1 MRRLR
6 VRVPPRALGAGG
18 VHLAR
23 RRAHDRLQGGRAGGR
38 RRDAPVARL
47 GPLRAADHAAG
58 PERRAAP
65 APGTCGRGPR
75 GAARR
80 RERDLG
86 DAAERGRFARARGA
100 WRRPGDRHRQG
111 HRRGARRPRRGAA
124 DDALRRR
131 DDLDPQAARRPLGAA
146 PRAPAAGVRATGRDD
161 RAGPGAATRQ
171 RDERARPRRRLPL
184 HIRLPTRW
192 QSWRR
197 CAGAKLI
204 AHRARRRAGHGG
216 ALRTWRSVRSSAATR
231 STRRS
236 SRSTT

>member
-65 APGTCGRGPR
+65 APGTCRRGPR

-80 RERDLG
+80 RERALG

-100 WRRPGDRHRQG
+100 WRGPGDRHRQG
-111 HRRGARRPRRGAA
+111 HRRGAGRPGHGAA

-131 DDLDPQAARRPLGAA
+131 DDRDPQAARRPLGVA

-161 RAGPGAATRQ
+161 RAGPGAAPRQ
-171 RDERARPRRRLPL
+171 CDERARPRGGFPL
-184 HIRLPTRW
+184 HIPCQPGVGTGGAA
-192 QSWRR
+192 RR
-197 CAGAKLI
+197 QAHR
-204 AHRARRRAGHGG
+204 HRARRR
-216 ALRTWRSVRSSAATR
+216 
-231 STRRS
+231 
-236 SRSTT
+236 TTT